1 MFLSIIASRFATK
14 IGNRLVLFA
23 IVYKTAVESHQ
34 NMDGSERGIVKH
46 FRSMMSNFTA
56 RTAAES
62 SSLGMVI
69 PFSGVRRDFPTT
81 KAQRTEPCSSTIQRY
96 EHAEY
101 AFWEASEK

>member
-1 MFLSIIASRFATK
+1 
-14 IGNRLVLFA
+14 
-23 IVYKTAVESHQ
+23 
-34 NMDGSERGIVKH
+34 MDGSERGTVKH

-101 AFWEASEK
+101 VSGKHLRSDAIAILLSVQILMA